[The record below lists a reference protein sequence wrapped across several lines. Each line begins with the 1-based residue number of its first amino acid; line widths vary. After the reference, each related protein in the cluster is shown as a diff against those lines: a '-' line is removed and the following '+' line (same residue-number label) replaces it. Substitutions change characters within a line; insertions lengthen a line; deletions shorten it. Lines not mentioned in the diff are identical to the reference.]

1 MEELF
6 DKLFVTDLP
15 YHDVHGRPTV
25 LRLSLG
31 ELERRFGRHG

>member
-6 DKLFVTDLP
+6 ERLFATELP

-25 LRLSLG
+25 IRLSLD